1 MTENATENVTRRVQ
15 AKLGSG
21 LDPKSEPSDIL
32 AGKDLSGKV
41 AVVTG
46 GYSGIGLETT
56 RALARAGAKVYVPVR
71 NFDKAAET
79 LGTIQIGEVIPLPM
93 DLGDFASVRRFVD
106 EMLESEEQIDLLINN
121 AGIMACPQAQIEG
134 GWESQFGINHL
145 GHFILTKGLLPAL
158 LAADA
163 PRVVCLSSIGHRR
176 GGVNFDDINFEQ
188 TPYEKWTAYAQAK
201 TANALFA
208 LGLDMKYAEKGLRAF
223 SVHPGGIMTPLQR
236 HLDNQEMV
244 ALGWLD
250 ENGNLSELADSL
262 FKSTTQGCTTT
273 LWAATSEMLQGKGG
287 LYCEDC
293 DVADLA
299 DEASPRYFGVAQWAV
314 DPALANQLWELSESA
329 TA

>member
-1 MTENATENVTRRVQ
+1 MTENASSRVQ

-32 AGKDLSGKV
+32 AGKDLTGKV

-56 RALARAGAKVYVPVR
+56 RALAAAGAKVYVPVR
-71 NFDKAAET
+71 NLDKAAET
-79 LGTIQIGEVIPLPM
+79 LATIKRGEVIPLPM
-93 DLGDFASVRRFVD
+93 DLGDFASIRRFVA
-106 EMLESEEQIDLLINN
+106 EMLENESQIDLLINN
-121 AGIMACPQAQIEG
+121 AGIMACPEASIEG
-134 GWESQFGINHL
+134 GWESQFGVNHL
-145 GHFILTKGLLPAL
+145 GHFLLTKGLLSAL

-163 PRVVCLSSIGHRR
+163 PRVVCLSSICHRR
-176 GGVNFDDINFEQ
+176 GGVNFDDINFET

-208 LGLDMKYAEKGLRAF
+208 LGLDMKYADQGLRAF

-236 HLDNQEMV
+236 HLDNEEMI

-250 ENGNLSELADSL
+250 ESGHLYELAASL
-262 FKSTTQGCTTT
+262 FKSTAQGCTTT
-273 LWAATSEMLQGKGG
+273 LWAATSEMLDGKGG

-299 DEASPRYFGVAQWAV
+299 DEDTPRYFGVARWAV
-314 DPALANQLWELSESA
+314 DPALAIKLWELSESA

>member
-1 MTENATENVTRRVQ
+1 MTKNASSRVQ

-32 AGKDLSGKV
+32 AGKDLTGKV

-56 RALARAGAKVYVPVR
+56 RALAAAGAKVYVPVR

-79 LGTIQIGEVIPLPM
+79 LATIKRGEVIPLSM
-93 DLGDFASVRRFVD
+93 DLGDFASIRRFVAEILED
-106 EMLESEEQIDLLINN
+106 ETQIDLLINN
-121 AGIMACPQAQIEG
+121 AGIMACPEARLEG
-134 GWESQFGINHL
+134 GWESQFGVNHL
-145 GHFILTKGLLPAL
+145 GHFLLTKGLLPAL

-163 PRVVCLSSIGHRR
+163 PRVVCLSSIAHRR
-176 GGVNFDDINFEQ
+176 GGVNFDDINFEK
-188 TPYEKWTAYAQAK
+188 TAYEKWTAYAQAK

-208 LGLDMKYAEKGLRAF
+208 LGLDMKYAEQGLRAF

-236 HLDNQEMV
+236 HLDNEEMI

-250 ENGNLSELADSL
+250 ESGNLSELAASL

-273 LWAATSEMLQGKGG
+273 LWAATSEQLDGKGG

-299 DEASPRYFGVAQWAV
+299 DENTPRYFGVAQWAV
-314 DPALANQLWELSESA
+314 DPALAKELWELSERA

>member
-1 MTENATENVTRRVQ
+1 MTKNASSRVQ

-32 AGKDLSGKV
+32 AGKDLTGKV

-56 RALARAGAKVYVPVR
+56 RALAAAGAKVYVPVR

-79 LGTIQIGEVIPLPM
+79 LATIKRGEVIPLSM
-93 DLGDFASVRRFVD
+93 DLGDFASIRRFVA
-106 EMLESEEQIDLLINN
+106 EMLEDETQIDLLINN
-121 AGIMACPQAQIEG
+121 AGIMACPESRVEG
-134 GWESQFGINHL
+134 GWESQFGVNHL
-145 GHFILTKGLLPAL
+145 GHFLLTKGLLPAL

-163 PRVVCLSSIGHRR
+163 PRVVCLSSIAHRR
-176 GGVNFDDINFEQ
+176 GGVNFDDINFEK
-188 TPYEKWTAYAQAK
+188 TVYEKWTAYAQAK

-208 LGLDMKYAEKGLRAF
+208 LGLDMKYAEQGLRAF

-236 HLDNQEMV
+236 HLDNEEMI

-250 ENGNLSELADSL
+250 ESGNLSELAASL

-273 LWAATSEMLQGKGG
+273 LWAATSEQLDGKGG

-299 DEASPRYFGVAQWAV
+299 DENTPRYFGVAQWAV
-314 DPALANQLWELSESA
+314 DPALAKELWELSERA

>member
-1 MTENATENVTRRVQ
+1 MTENASSRVQ

-32 AGKDLSGKV
+32 AGKDLTGKV

-56 RALARAGAKVYVPVR
+56 RALAAAGAKVYVPVR
-71 NFDKAAET
+71 NLDKAAET
-79 LGTIQIGEVIPLPM
+79 LATIKRGEVIPLPM
-93 DLGDFASVRRFVD
+93 DLGDFASIRRFVA
-106 EMLESEEQIDLLINN
+106 EMLENESQIDLLINN
-121 AGIMACPQAQIEG
+121 AGIMACPEASIEG
-134 GWESQFGINHL
+134 GWESQFGVNHL
-145 GHFILTKGLLPAL
+145 GHFLLTKGLLYAL

-176 GGVNFDDINFEQ
+176 GGVNFDDINFET

-208 LGLDMKYAEKGLRAF
+208 LGLDMKYADQGLRAF

-236 HLDNQEMV
+236 HLDNEEMI

-250 ENGNLSELADSL
+250 ESGNLSELAASL
-262 FKSTTQGCTTT
+262 FKSTAQGCTTT
-273 LWAATSEMLQGKGG
+273 LWAATSEMLDGKGG

-299 DEASPRYFGVAQWAV
+299 DEDTPRYFGVARWAV
-314 DPALANQLWELSESA
+314 DPALAIKLWELSESA

>member
-1 MTENATENVTRRVQ
+1 MTENTSNRVQ

-32 AGKDLSGKV
+32 TGKDLTGKV

-56 RALARAGAKVYVPVR
+56 RALAAAGAKLYVPVR
-71 NFDKAAET
+71 NVDKAAET
-79 LGTIQIGEVIPLPM
+79 LATIERGEVIPLPM
-93 DLGDFASVRRFVD
+93 DLGDFASVRRFVA
-106 EMLESEEQIDLLINN
+106 EMLENESQIDLLINN
-121 AGIMACPQAQIEG
+121 AGIMACPEARIEG
-134 GWESQFGINHL
+134 GWESQFGVNHL
-145 GHFILTKGLLPAL
+145 GHFVLTKGLLPAL
-158 LAADA
+158 LAADS

-176 GGVNFDDINFEQ
+176 GGVNFEDINFEN

-208 LGLDMKYAEKGLRAF
+208 LGLDMKYADQGLRAF

-236 HLDNQEMV
+236 HLQNEEMV
-244 ALGWLD
+244 VLGWLD
-250 ENGNLSELADSL
+250 ENGNLSELAAAL

-273 LWAATSEMLQGKGG
+273 LWAATSDMLDGKGG

-293 DVADLA
+293 DVAELA
-299 DEASPRYFGVAQWAV
+299 DEDTPRYFGVAQWAV
-314 DPALANQLWELSESA
+314 DPDLAVKLWELSESA

>member
-1 MTENATENVTRRVQ
+1 MTENASSRVQ

-32 AGKDLSGKV
+32 AGKDLTGKV

-56 RALARAGAKVYVPVR
+56 RALAAAGAKVHVPVR
-71 NFDKAAET
+71 NLDKAAET
-79 LGTIQIGEVIPLPM
+79 LAAIKRGEVIPLPM
-93 DLGDFASVRRFVD
+93 DLGDFASIRRFVA
-106 EMLESEEQIDLLINN
+106 EMLENESQIDLLINN
-121 AGIMACPQAQIEG
+121 AGIMACPEARIEG
-134 GWESQFGINHL
+134 GWESQFGVNHL
-145 GHFILTKGLLPAL
+145 GHFLLTKGLLPAL

-176 GGVNFDDINFEQ
+176 GGVNFDDINFET

-208 LGLDMKYAEKGLRAF
+208 LGLDMKYADRGLRAF

-236 HLDNQEMV
+236 HLDNEEMI

-250 ENGNLSELADSL
+250 ESGNLSELAASL
-262 FKSTTQGCTTT
+262 FKSTAQGCTTT
-273 LWAATSEMLQGKGG
+273 LWAATSEMLDGKGG

-299 DEASPRYFGVAQWAV
+299 DEDTPGYFGVAQWAV
-314 DPALANQLWELSESA
+314 DPALAIKLWELSESA

>member
-1 MTENATENVTRRVQ
+1 MTENTSNRVQ

-32 AGKDLSGKV
+32 TGKDLTGKV

-56 RALARAGAKVYVPVR
+56 RALAAAGAKVYVPVR
-71 NFDKAAET
+71 NVDKAAET
-79 LGTIQIGEVIPLPM
+79 LATIERGEVIPLPM
-93 DLGDFASVRRFVD
+93 DLGDFASVRRFVA
-106 EMLESEEQIDLLINN
+106 EMLENESQIDLLINN
-121 AGIMACPQAQIEG
+121 AGIMACPEARIEG
-134 GWESQFGINHL
+134 GWESQFGVNHL
-145 GHFILTKGLLPAL
+145 GHFVLTKGLLPAL
-158 LAADA
+158 LAADS
-163 PRVVCLSSIGHRR
+163 PRVVSLSSIGHRR
-176 GGVNFDDINFEQ
+176 GGVNFEDINFEK

-208 LGLDMKYAEKGLRAF
+208 LGLDMKYADQGLRAF

-236 HLDNQEMV
+236 HLQNEEMV

-250 ENGNLSELADSL
+250 ESGNLSELAAAL

-273 LWAATSEMLQGKGG
+273 LWAATSDMLEGKGG

-293 DVADLA
+293 DVAELA
-299 DEASPRYFGVAQWAV
+299 DEDTPRYFGVAQWAV
-314 DPALANQLWELSESA
+314 DPDLAVKLWELSESA

>member
-1 MTENATENVTRRVQ
+1 
-15 AKLGSG
+15 

-32 AGKDLSGKV
+32 AGKDLTGKV

-56 RALARAGAKVYVPVR
+56 RALAAAGAKVYVPVR

-79 LGTIQIGEVIPLPM
+79 LATIKRGEVIPLSM
-93 DLGDFASVRRFVD
+93 DLGDFASIRRFVAEILED
-106 EMLESEEQIDLLINN
+106 ETQIDLLINN
-121 AGIMACPQAQIEG
+121 AGIMACPEARLEG
-134 GWESQFGINHL
+134 GWESQFGVNHL
-145 GHFILTKGLLPAL
+145 GHFLLTKGLLPAL

-163 PRVVCLSSIGHRR
+163 PRVVCLSSIAHRR
-176 GGVNFDDINFEQ
+176 GGVNFDDINFEK
-188 TPYEKWTAYAQAK
+188 TAYEKWTAYAQAK
-201 TANALFA
+201 TAIALFA
-208 LGLDMKYAEKGLRAF
+208 LGLDMKYAEQGLRAF

-236 HLDNQEMV
+236 YLDNEEMI

-250 ENGNLSELADSL
+250 ESGNLSELAASL

-273 LWAATSEMLQGKGG
+273 LWAATSEQLDGKGG

-299 DEASPRYFGVAQWAV
+299 DENTPRYFGVAQWAV
-314 DPALANQLWELSESA
+314 DPALAKELWELSERA

>member
-1 MTENATENVTRRVQ
+1 MTENASSRVQ

-32 AGKDLSGKV
+32 AGKDLTGKV

-56 RALARAGAKVYVPVR
+56 RALAAAGAKVYVPVR
-71 NFDKAAET
+71 NLDKAAET
-79 LGTIQIGEVIPLPM
+79 LATIKRGEVIPLPM
-93 DLGDFASVRRFVD
+93 DLGDFASIRRFVA
-106 EMLESEEQIDLLINN
+106 EMLENESQIDLLINN
-121 AGIMACPQAQIEG
+121 AGIMACPEASIEG
-134 GWESQFGINHL
+134 GWESQFGVNHL
-145 GHFILTKGLLPAL
+145 GHFLLTKGLLSAL

-176 GGVNFDDINFEQ
+176 GGVNFDDINFET

-208 LGLDMKYAEKGLRAF
+208 LGLDMKYADQGLRAF

-236 HLDNQEMV
+236 HLDNDEMI

-250 ENGNLSELADSL
+250 ESGNLSELAASL
-262 FKSTTQGCTTT
+262 FKSTAQGCTTT
-273 LWAATSEMLQGKGG
+273 LWAATSEMLDGKGG

-299 DEASPRYFGVAQWAV
+299 DEDTPRYFGVARWAV
-314 DPALANQLWELSESA
+314 DPALAIKLWELSESA

>member
-1 MTENATENVTRRVQ
+1 MTENTSNRVQ

-32 AGKDLSGKV
+32 TGKDLTGKV

-56 RALARAGAKVYVPVR
+56 RALAAAGAKVYVPVR
-71 NFDKAAET
+71 NVDKAAET
-79 LGTIQIGEVIPLPM
+79 LATLATIERGEVIPLPM
-93 DLGDFASVRRFVD
+93 DLGDFASVRRFVA
-106 EMLESEEQIDLLINN
+106 EMLENESQIDLLINN
-121 AGIMACPQAQIEG
+121 AGIMACPEARIEG
-134 GWESQFGINHL
+134 GWESQFGVNHL
-145 GHFILTKGLLPAL
+145 GHFLLTKGLLPAL
-158 LAADA
+158 LAADS

-176 GGVNFDDINFEQ
+176 GGVNFEDINFEK

-208 LGLDMKYAEKGLRAF
+208 LVLDMKYSDQGLRAF

-236 HLDNQEMV
+236 HLQNEEMV

-250 ENGNLSELADSL
+250 ENGNLSELAAAL

-273 LWAATSEMLQGKGG
+273 LWAATSDMLEGKGG

-293 DVADLA
+293 DVAELA
-299 DEASPRYFGVAQWAV
+299 DEDTPRYFGVAQWAV
-314 DPALANQLWELSESA
+314 DPDLAVKLWELSESA
-329 TA
+329 TAQ

>member
-1 MTENATENVTRRVQ
+1 MTKNASSRVQ

-32 AGKDLSGKV
+32 AGKDLTGKV

-56 RALARAGAKVYVPVR
+56 RALAAAGAKVYVPVR

-79 LGTIQIGEVIPLPM
+79 LATIKRGEVIPLSM
-93 DLGDFASVRRFVD
+93 DLGDFASIRRFVA
-106 EMLESEEQIDLLINN
+106 EMLEDETQIDLLINN
-121 AGIMACPQAQIEG
+121 AGIMACPEARVEG
-134 GWESQFGINHL
+134 GWESQFGVNHL
-145 GHFILTKGLLPAL
+145 GHFLLTKGLLPAL

-163 PRVVCLSSIGHRR
+163 PRVVCLSSIAHRR
-176 GGVNFDDINFEQ
+176 GGVNFDDINFEK
-188 TPYEKWTAYAQAK
+188 TAYEKWTAYAQAK

-208 LGLDMKYAEKGLRAF
+208 LGLDMKYAEQGLRAF

-236 HLDNQEMV
+236 YLDNEEMI

-250 ENGNLSELADSL
+250 ESGNLSELAASL

-273 LWAATSEMLQGKGG
+273 LWAATSEQLDGKGG

-299 DEASPRYFGVAQWAV
+299 DENTPRYFGVAQWAV
-314 DPALANQLWELSESA
+314 DPALAKELWELSERA

>member
-1 MTENATENVTRRVQ
+1 MTKNASSRVQ

-32 AGKDLSGKV
+32 AGKDLTGKV

-56 RALARAGAKVYVPVR
+56 RALAAAGAKVYVPVR

-79 LGTIQIGEVIPLPM
+79 LATIKRGEVIPLSM
-93 DLGDFASVRRFVD
+93 DLGDFASIRRFVA
-106 EMLESEEQIDLLINN
+106 EMLEDETQIDLLINN
-121 AGIMACPQAQIEG
+121 AGIMACPEARLEG
-134 GWESQFGINHL
+134 GWESQFGVNHL
-145 GHFILTKGLLPAL
+145 GHFLLTKGLLPAL

-163 PRVVCLSSIGHRR
+163 PRVVCLSSIAHRR
-176 GGVNFDDINFEQ
+176 GGVNFDDINFEK
-188 TPYEKWTAYAQAK
+188 TVYEKWTAYAQAK

-208 LGLDMKYAEKGLRAF
+208 LGLDMKYAEQGLRAF

-236 HLDNQEMV
+236 YLDNEEMI

-250 ENGNLSELADSL
+250 ESGNLSELAASL

-273 LWAATSEMLQGKGG
+273 LWAATSEQLDGKGG

-299 DEASPRYFGVAQWAV
+299 DENTPRYFGVAQWAV
-314 DPALANQLWELSESA
+314 DPALAKELWELSERA

>member
-1 MTENATENVTRRVQ
+1 MTENTSNRVQ

-32 AGKDLSGKV
+32 AGKDLTGKV

-56 RALARAGAKVYVPVR
+56 RALAAAGAKVYVPVR
-71 NFDKAAET
+71 NVDKAAET
-79 LGTIQIGEVIPLPM
+79 LATIERGEVIPLPM
-93 DLGDFASVRRFVD
+93 DLGDFASVRRFVA
-106 EMLESEEQIDLLINN
+106 EMLENELQIDLLINN
-121 AGIMACPQAQIEG
+121 AGIMACPEAHIEG
-134 GWESQFGINHL
+134 GWESQFGVNHL
-145 GHFILTKGLLPAL
+145 GHFVLTKGLLPAL
-158 LAADA
+158 LAADS
-163 PRVVCLSSIGHRR
+163 PRVVSLSSIGHRR
-176 GGVNFDDINFEQ
+176 GGVNFEDINFEK

-208 LGLDMKYAEKGLRAF
+208 LVLDMKYSDQGLRAF

-236 HLDNQEMV
+236 HLQNEEMV

-250 ENGNLSELADSL
+250 ENGNLSELAAAL

-273 LWAATSEMLQGKGG
+273 LWAATSDMLDGKGG

-293 DVADLA
+293 DVAELA
-299 DEASPRYFGVAQWAV
+299 DEDTPRYFGVAQWAV
-314 DPALANQLWELSESA
+314 DPDLAVKLWELSESA

>member
-1 MTENATENVTRRVQ
+1 MTKNASSRVQ

-32 AGKDLSGKV
+32 AGKDLTGKV

-56 RALARAGAKVYVPVR
+56 RALAAAGAKVYVPVR

-79 LGTIQIGEVIPLPM
+79 LATIKRGEVIPLSM
-93 DLGDFASVRRFVD
+93 DLGDFASIRRFVA
-106 EMLESEEQIDLLINN
+106 EMLEDETQIDLLINN
-121 AGIMACPQAQIEG
+121 AGIMACPEARLEG
-134 GWESQFGINHL
+134 GWESQFGVNHL
-145 GHFILTKGLLPAL
+145 GHFLLTKGLLPAL

-163 PRVVCLSSIGHRR
+163 PRVVCLSSIAHRR
-176 GGVNFDDINFEQ
+176 GGVNFDDINFEK
-188 TPYEKWTAYAQAK
+188 TAYEKWTAYAQAK

-208 LGLDMKYAEKGLRAF
+208 LGLDMKYAEQGLRAF

-236 HLDNQEMV
+236 YLDNEEMI

-250 ENGNLSELADSL
+250 ESGNLSELAASL

-273 LWAATSEMLQGKGG
+273 LWAATSEQLDGKGG

-299 DEASPRYFGVAQWAV
+299 DENTPRYFGVAQWAV
-314 DPALANQLWELSESA
+314 DPALAKELWELSERA

>member
-1 MTENATENVTRRVQ
+1 MTKNASSRVQ

-32 AGKDLSGKV
+32 AGKDLTGKV

-56 RALARAGAKVYVPVR
+56 RALAAAGAKVYVPVR

-79 LGTIQIGEVIPLPM
+79 LATIKRGEVIPLSM
-93 DLGDFASVRRFVD
+93 DLGDFASIRRFVA
-106 EMLESEEQIDLLINN
+106 EMLEDETQIDLLINN
-121 AGIMACPQAQIEG
+121 AGIMACPEARLEG
-134 GWESQFGINHL
+134 GWESQFGVNHL
-145 GHFILTKGLLPAL
+145 GHFLLTKGLLPAL

-163 PRVVCLSSIGHRR
+163 PRVVCLSSIAHRR
-176 GGVNFDDINFEQ
+176 GGVNFDDINFEK
-188 TPYEKWTAYAQAK
+188 TAYEKWTAYAQAK

-208 LGLDMKYAEKGLRAF
+208 LGLDMKYAEQGLRAF

-236 HLDNQEMV
+236 HLDNEEMI

-250 ENGNLSELADSL
+250 ESGNLSELAASL

-273 LWAATSEMLQGKGG
+273 LWAATSEQLDGKGG

-299 DEASPRYFGVAQWAV
+299 DENTPRYFGVAQWAV
-314 DPALANQLWELSESA
+314 DPALAKELWELSERA

>member
-1 MTENATENVTRRVQ
+1 MTENTRNRVQ

-32 AGKDLSGKV
+32 TGKDLTGKV

-56 RALARAGAKVYVPVR
+56 RALAAAGAKVYVPVR
-71 NFDKAAET
+71 NVDKAAET
-79 LGTIQIGEVIPLPM
+79 LATIERGEVIPLPM
-93 DLGDFASVRRFVD
+93 DLGDFASVRRFVA
-106 EMLESEEQIDLLINN
+106 EMLENESQIDLLINN
-121 AGIMACPQAQIEG
+121 AGIMACPEARIEG
-134 GWESQFGINHL
+134 GWESQFGVNHL
-145 GHFILTKGLLPAL
+145 GHFVLTKGLLPAL
-158 LAADA
+158 LAADS
-163 PRVVCLSSIGHRR
+163 PRVVSLSSIGHRR
-176 GGVNFDDINFEQ
+176 GGVNFEDINFEK

-208 LGLDMKYAEKGLRAF
+208 LGLDMKYADQGLRAF

-236 HLDNQEMV
+236 HLQNEEMI

-250 ENGNLSELADSL
+250 ENGNLSELAAAL

-273 LWAATSEMLQGKGG
+273 LWAATSDMLDGKGG

-293 DVADLA
+293 DVAELA
-299 DEASPRYFGVAQWAV
+299 DEDTPRYFGVAQWAV
-314 DPALANQLWELSESA
+314 DPDLAVKLWELSESA

>member
-1 MTENATENVTRRVQ
+1 MTENTSNRVQ

-32 AGKDLSGKV
+32 TGKDLTGKV

-56 RALARAGAKVYVPVR
+56 RALAAAGAKVYVPVR
-71 NFDKAAET
+71 NVDKAAET
-79 LGTIQIGEVIPLPM
+79 LATIERGELIPLPM
-93 DLGDFASVRRFVD
+93 DLGDFASVRRFVA
-106 EMLESEEQIDLLINN
+106 EMLENESQIDLLINN
-121 AGIMACPQAQIEG
+121 AGIMACPEARIEG
-134 GWESQFGINHL
+134 GWESQFGVNHL
-145 GHFILTKGLLPAL
+145 GHFVLTKGLLPAL
-158 LAADA
+158 LAADS
-163 PRVVCLSSIGHRR
+163 PRVVSLSSIGHRR
-176 GGVNFDDINFEQ
+176 GGVNFEDINFEK

-208 LGLDMKYAEKGLRAF
+208 LGLDMKYADQGLRAF

-236 HLDNQEMV
+236 HLQNEEMI

-250 ENGNLSELADSL
+250 ENGNLSELAAAL

-273 LWAATSEMLQGKGG
+273 LWAATSDMLDGKGG

-293 DVADLA
+293 DVAELA
-299 DEASPRYFGVAQWAV
+299 DEDTPRYFGVAQWAV
-314 DPALANQLWELSESA
+314 DPDLAVKLWELSESA

>member
-1 MTENATENVTRRVQ
+1 MTENTSNRVQ

-32 AGKDLSGKV
+32 AGKDLTGKV

-56 RALARAGAKVYVPVR
+56 RALAATGAKVYVPVR
-71 NFDKAAET
+71 NVDKAAET
-79 LGTIQIGEVIPLPM
+79 LATIKRGELIPLPM
-93 DLGDFASVRRFVD
+93 DLGDFASVRRFVA
-106 EMLESEEQIDLLINN
+106 EMLENESQIDLLINN
-121 AGIMACPQAQIEG
+121 AGIMACPEAHIEG
-134 GWESQFGINHL
+134 GWESQFGVNHL
-145 GHFILTKGLLPAL
+145 GHFVLTKGLLPAL
-158 LAADA
+158 LAADS
-163 PRVVCLSSIGHRR
+163 PRVVSLSSIGHRR
-176 GGVNFDDINFEQ
+176 GGVNFEDINFEK

-208 LGLDMKYAEKGLRAF
+208 LVLDMKYSDQGLRAF

-236 HLDNQEMV
+236 HLQNEEMV

-250 ENGNLSELADSL
+250 ENGNLSELAAAL

-273 LWAATSEMLQGKGG
+273 LWAATSDMLEGKGG

-293 DVADLA
+293 DVAELA
-299 DEASPRYFGVAQWAV
+299 DEDTPRYFGVAQWAV
-314 DPALANQLWELSESA
+314 DPDLAVKLWELSESA

>member
-1 MTENATENVTRRVQ
+1 MTENTSNRVQ

-32 AGKDLSGKV
+32 TGKDLTGKV

-56 RALARAGAKVYVPVR
+56 RALAAAGAKVYVPVR
-71 NFDKAAET
+71 NVDKAAET
-79 LGTIQIGEVIPLPM
+79 LATIERGEVIPLPM
-93 DLGDFASVRRFVD
+93 DLGDFASVRRFVA
-106 EMLESEEQIDLLINN
+106 EMLENESQIDLLINN
-121 AGIMACPQAQIEG
+121 AGIMACPEARIEG
-134 GWESQFGINHL
+134 GWESQFGVNHL
-145 GHFILTKGLLPAL
+145 GHFVLTKGLLPAL
-158 LAADA
+158 LAADS
-163 PRVVCLSSIGHRR
+163 PRVVSLSSIGHRR
-176 GGVNFDDINFEQ
+176 GGVNFEDINFEK

-208 LGLDMKYAEKGLRAF
+208 LGLDMKYADQGLRAF
-223 SVHPGGIMTPLQR
+223 SVHPGGIITPLQR
-236 HLDNQEMV
+236 HLQNEEMV

-250 ENGNLSELADSL
+250 ENGNLSELAAAL

-273 LWAATSEMLQGKGG
+273 LWAATSDMLDGKGG

-293 DVADLA
+293 DVAELA
-299 DEASPRYFGVAQWAV
+299 DEDTPRYFGVAQWAV
-314 DPALANQLWELSESA
+314 DPDLAVKLWELSESA

>member
-1 MTENATENVTRRVQ
+1 MTENASSRVQ

-32 AGKDLSGKV
+32 AGKDLTGKV

-56 RALARAGAKVYVPVR
+56 RALAAAGAKVYVPVR
-71 NFDKAAET
+71 NLDKAAET
-79 LGTIQIGEVIPLPM
+79 LATIKRGEVIPLPM
-93 DLGDFASVRRFVD
+93 DLGDFASIRRFVA
-106 EMLESEEQIDLLINN
+106 EMLENESQIDLLINN
-121 AGIMACPQAQIEG
+121 AGIMACPEASIEG
-134 GWESQFGINHL
+134 GWESQFGVNHL
-145 GHFILTKGLLPAL
+145 GHFLLTKGLLSAL

-176 GGVNFDDINFEQ
+176 GGVNFDDINFET

-208 LGLDMKYAEKGLRAF
+208 LGLDMKYADQGLRAF
-223 SVHPGGIMTPLQR
+223 SVHPGRIMTPLQR
-236 HLDNQEMV
+236 HLDNDEMI

-250 ENGNLSELADSL
+250 ESGNLSELAASL
-262 FKSTTQGCTTT
+262 FKSTAQGCTTT
-273 LWAATSEMLQGKGG
+273 LWAATSEMLDGKGG

-299 DEASPRYFGVAQWAV
+299 DEDTPRYFGVARWAV
-314 DPALANQLWELSESA
+314 DPALAIKLWELSESA

>member
-1 MTENATENVTRRVQ
+1 MTKNASSRVQ

-32 AGKDLSGKV
+32 AGKDLTGKV

-56 RALARAGAKVYVPVR
+56 RALAAAGAKVYVPVR

-79 LGTIQIGEVIPLPM
+79 LATIKRGEVIPLSM
-93 DLGDFASVRRFVD
+93 DLGDFASIRRFVAEILED
-106 EMLESEEQIDLLINN
+106 ETQIDLLINN
-121 AGIMACPQAQIEG
+121 AGIMACPEARLEG
-134 GWESQFGINHL
+134 GWESQFGVNHL
-145 GHFILTKGLLPAL
+145 GHFLLTKGLLPAL

-163 PRVVCLSSIGHRR
+163 PRVVCLSSIAHRR
-176 GGVNFDDINFEQ
+176 GGVNFDDINFEK
-188 TPYEKWTAYAQAK
+188 TVYEKWTAYAQAK

-208 LGLDMKYAEKGLRAF
+208 LGLDMKYAEQGLRAF

-236 HLDNQEMV
+236 HLDNEEMI

-250 ENGNLSELADSL
+250 ESGNLSELAASL

-273 LWAATSEMLQGKGG
+273 LWAATSEQLDGKGG

-299 DEASPRYFGVAQWAV
+299 DENTPRYFGVAQWAV
-314 DPALANQLWELSESA
+314 DPALAKELWELSERA

>member
-1 MTENATENVTRRVQ
+1 MTENTSNRVQ

-32 AGKDLSGKV
+32 TGKDLTGKV

-56 RALARAGAKVYVPVR
+56 RALAAAGAKVYVPVR
-71 NFDKAAET
+71 NVDKAAET
-79 LGTIQIGEVIPLPM
+79 LATIKRGELIPLPM
-93 DLGDFASVRRFVD
+93 DLGDFASVRRFVA
-106 EMLESEEQIDLLINN
+106 EMLENESQIDLLINN
-121 AGIMACPQAQIEG
+121 AGIMACPEARIEG
-134 GWESQFGINHL
+134 GWESQFGVNHL
-145 GHFILTKGLLPAL
+145 GHFVLTKGLLPAL
-158 LAADA
+158 LAADS

-176 GGVNFDDINFEQ
+176 GGVNFEDINFEK

-208 LGLDMKYAEKGLRAF
+208 LGLDMKYADQGLRAF

-236 HLDNQEMV
+236 HLQNEEMI

-250 ENGNLSELADSL
+250 ENGNLSELAAAL

-273 LWAATSEMLQGKGG
+273 LWAATSDMLDGKGG

-293 DVADLA
+293 DVAELA
-299 DEASPRYFGVAQWAV
+299 DEDTPRYFGVAQWAV
-314 DPALANQLWELSESA
+314 DPDLAVKLWELSESA

>member
-1 MTENATENVTRRVQ
+1 MTENASSRVQ

-32 AGKDLSGKV
+32 AGKDLTGKV

-56 RALARAGAKVYVPVR
+56 RALAAAGAKVYVPVR
-71 NFDKAAET
+71 NLDKAAET
-79 LGTIQIGEVIPLPM
+79 LATIKRGEVIPLPM
-93 DLGDFASVRRFVD
+93 DLGDFASIRRFVA
-106 EMLESEEQIDLLINN
+106 EMLENESQIDLLINN
-121 AGIMACPQAQIEG
+121 AGIMACPEASIEG
-134 GWESQFGINHL
+134 GWESQFGVNHL
-145 GHFILTKGLLPAL
+145 GHFLLTKGLLSAL

-176 GGVNFDDINFEQ
+176 GGVNFDDINFET

-208 LGLDMKYAEKGLRAF
+208 LGLDMKYADQGLRAF

-236 HLDNQEMV
+236 HLDNEEMI

-250 ENGNLSELADSL
+250 ESGNLSELAASL
-262 FKSTTQGCTTT
+262 FKSTAQGCTTT
-273 LWAATSEMLQGKGG
+273 LWAATSEMLDGKGG

-299 DEASPRYFGVAQWAV
+299 DENTPRYFGVARWAV
-314 DPALANQLWELSESA
+314 DPALAIKLWELSESA

>member
-1 MTENATENVTRRVQ
+1 MTKNASSRVQ

-32 AGKDLSGKV
+32 AGKDLTGKV

-56 RALARAGAKVYVPVR
+56 RALAAAGAKVYVPVR

-79 LGTIQIGEVIPLPM
+79 LATIKRGEVIPLPM
-93 DLGDFASVRRFVD
+93 DLGDFASIRRFVA
-106 EMLESEEQIDLLINN
+106 EMLEDETQIDLLINN
-121 AGIMACPQAQIEG
+121 AGIMACPEARLEG
-134 GWESQFGINHL
+134 GWESQFGVNHL
-145 GHFILTKGLLPAL
+145 GHFLLTKGLLPAL

-163 PRVVCLSSIGHRR
+163 PRVVCLSSIAHRR
-176 GGVNFDDINFEQ
+176 GGVNFDDINFEK
-188 TPYEKWTAYAQAK
+188 TVYEKWTAYAQAK

-208 LGLDMKYAEKGLRAF
+208 LGLDMKYAEQGLRAF

-236 HLDNQEMV
+236 HLDNEEMI

-250 ENGNLSELADSL
+250 ESGNLSELAASL

-273 LWAATSEMLQGKGG
+273 LWAATSEQLDGKGG

-299 DEASPRYFGVAQWAV
+299 DENTPRYFGVAQWAV
-314 DPALANQLWELSESA
+314 DPALAKELWELSERA

>member
-1 MTENATENVTRRVQ
+1 MTENTSNRVQ

-21 LDPKSEPSDIL
+21 LDPKSEPCDIL
-32 AGKDLSGKV
+32 TGKDLTGKV
-41 AVVTG
+41 AVVTE

-56 RALARAGAKVYVPVR
+56 RALAAAGAKVYVPVR
-71 NFDKAAET
+71 NVDKAAET
-79 LGTIQIGEVIPLPM
+79 LATIERGEVIPLPM
-93 DLGDFASVRRFVD
+93 DLGDFASVRRFVA
-106 EMLESEEQIDLLINN
+106 EMLENESQIDLLINN
-121 AGIMACPQAQIEG
+121 AGIMACPEARIEG
-134 GWESQFGINHL
+134 GWESQFGVNHL
-145 GHFILTKGLLPAL
+145 GHFVLTKGLLPAL
-158 LAADA
+158 LAADS

-176 GGVNFDDINFEQ
+176 GGVNFEDINFEK

-208 LGLDMKYAEKGLRAF
+208 LGLDMKYADQGLRAF

-236 HLDNQEMV
+236 HLQNEEMV

-250 ENGNLSELADSL
+250 ENGNLSELAAAL

-273 LWAATSEMLQGKGG
+273 LWAATSDMLEGKGG

-293 DVADLA
+293 DVAELA
-299 DEASPRYFGVAQWAV
+299 DEDTPRYFGVAQWAV
-314 DPALANQLWELSESA
+314 DPDLAVKLWELSESA

>member
-1 MTENATENVTRRVQ
+1 MTENTSNRVQ

-32 AGKDLSGKV
+32 TGKDLTGKV

-56 RALARAGAKVYVPVR
+56 RALAAAGAKVYVPVR
-71 NFDKAAET
+71 NVDKAAET
-79 LGTIQIGEVIPLPM
+79 LATIERGEVIPLPM
-93 DLGDFASVRRFVD
+93 DLGDFASVRRFVA
-106 EMLESEEQIDLLINN
+106 EMLENESQIDLLINN
-121 AGIMACPQAQIEG
+121 AGIMACPEARIEG
-134 GWESQFGINHL
+134 EWESLFGVNHL
-145 GHFILTKGLLPAL
+145 GHFVLTKGLLPAL
-158 LAADA
+158 LAADS

-176 GGVNFDDINFEQ
+176 GGVNFEDINFEK

-208 LGLDMKYAEKGLRAF
+208 LGLDMKYADQGLRAF

-236 HLDNQEMV
+236 HLQNEEMI

-250 ENGNLSELADSL
+250 ENGNLSELAAAL

-273 LWAATSEMLQGKGG
+273 LWAATSDMLDGKGG

-293 DVADLA
+293 DVAELA
-299 DEASPRYFGVAQWAV
+299 DEDTPRYFGVAQWAV
-314 DPALANQLWELSESA
+314 DPDLAVKLWELSESA